1 MKKRP
6 LVFVAG
12 HQRPDTDAAVSAYV
26 MAKLRQRLDR
36 RRLYQPLLLGEANR
50 QTRWL
55 FKQARTVLPPV
66 RSDIRWT
73 VAESMR
79 ESPISLPP
87 NARLGDAIAILQN
100 HRISIVPVVD
110 EDGRLLGVVSP
121 RLPRNEYFF
130 NFNVEDY
137 LGLLLSLEDVVAAFS
152 LRLIHR
158 SPSGTTPAQLGS
170 FRVASGKEVK
180 VESGDVLFAGADAR
194 LVRAAERAGAQAV
207 ILADAKLGEARVAAQ
222 AARAMPVYFYPG
234 SMLAL
239 LSSLSLAIPLESV
252 MAGEVETL
260 RSDQRLDQVVGKLAH
275 AKHALPVLDG
285 QRKLVG
291 VLSQN
296 DAIARPARP
305 LILVDHFERTQT
317 VAGVDHASIEEIV
330 DHHRVGAIETL
341 MPARV
346 DCRPVGSTATII
358 ACQFEESGIEPK
370 PREALLLLGAL
381 VSDTLLLTSP
391 TTTAVDRRAA
401 PRLAKIAGV
410 DLDSWGREV
419 LHQNDELA
427 DGDPDKLVERDVKA
441 FTRGEVDFGAA
452 QLETVDLGQLTPRRA
467 EALVAALD
475 LLRQR
480 SGWAMAALI
489 VTDVLVGES
498 RLFVADEAGTR
509 QSWILEGAS
518 AAKGRLHRGMV
529 SRKKQLLPFLFE
541 RLDTFIA

>member
-1 MKKRP
+1 M
-6 LVFVAG
+6 VFVAG
-12 HQRPDTDAAVSAYV
+12 HQRPDTDAAVSAHV

-36 RRLYQPLLLGEANR
+36 RRQYQPLLLGEPNR

-55 FKQARTVLPPV
+55 FKQARTALPPE
-66 RSDIRWT
+66 RRDIRWT

-79 ESPISLPP
+79 ELPIALPP
-87 NARLGDAIAILQN
+87 NARLGDAIGILQN
-100 HRISIVPVVD
+100 HRISMIPVVD
-110 EDGRLLGVVSP
+110 DENHFLGVVSP

-137 LGLLLSLEDVVAAFS
+137 LGLLLSIEDVVAAFS
-152 LRLIHR
+152 LRAIHTN
-158 SPSGTTPAQLGS
+158 PSGPPPSRLGS
-170 FRVASGKEVK
+170 FRVASGKVSK
-180 VESGDVLFAGADAR
+180 IESGDVLFAPADAKLIR
-194 LVRAAERAGAQAV
+194 SAERAGAQAV
-207 ILADAKLGEARVAAQ
+207 IVADAKLKDARAAAQ

-239 LSSLSLAIPLESV
+239 LSSLSLAIPLQSV
-252 MAGEVETL
+252 MAGEIETL
-260 RSDQRLDQVVGKLAH
+260 RPEQRLDQVLGTLAK
-275 AKHALPVLDG
+275 AKHALPVLDAEG
-285 QRKLVG
+285 KLVG

-317 VAGVDHASIEEIV
+317 VVGVDQAAIEEIV

-358 ACQFEESGIEPK
+358 ACQFEEAGLEPK

-391 TTTAVDRRAA
+391 TTTAIDRRVG
-401 PRLAKIAGV
+401 PQLAKIAGV
-410 DLDSWGREV
+410 ELDFFGREV

-427 DGDPDKLVERDVKA
+427 DGAPDKLVERDVKA
-441 FTRGEVDFGAA
+441 FVRGEVHFGAA
-452 QLETVDLGQLTPRRA
+452 QLETVDLGQLTAERS
-467 EALVAALD
+467 EALVAALER
-475 LLRQR
+475 LRQR
-480 SGWAMAALI
+480 SGWATAALI
-489 VTDVLVGES
+489 VTDVLKGDS
-498 RLFVADEAGTR
+498 RLFVADEDGDR
-509 QSWILEGAS
+509 RGWLLEDAPVDR
-518 AAKGRLHRGMV
+518 GRLHRGMV

-541 RLDTFIA
+541 RLDTFRS